1 MIRKLKRRF
10 VLISLVALTVAMV
23 LVVGIVNLTNWLSVR
38 AELKDTLAFISE
50 NDLRGPMAMAD
61 MRPLARSKHE
71 RNTLSESNWFT
82 VYYSASSGEIRNIN
96 FANAVETD
104 EDSARLLAEKARQNG
119 KTGAFIGDYLYTAR
133 RTPSG
138 SEVITFLNCETRLSA
153 VRRLVSISFLACLG
167 GILLAFAI
175 LALASRRAVMPTIR
189 NMEKQKQFITNASHE
204 LKTPLT
210 VIAANMEL
218 LGMDVPDN
226 TWVKG
231 TLKQTGIMRRLV
243 DELVYL
249 SRLEEE
255 NAPLSMESLRLDS
268 LLREAA
274 EPFMG
279 MAEFTGRDM
288 KLDIAD
294 GLYVKGD
301 YASLQR
307 LASTLLDNA
316 LKYASGDGAIE
327 LKARAEG
334 RWVRFTL
341 SNPVSEPLTSQQ
353 CAQLFD
359 RFYRADPSRSKDKK
373 SGFGIGLAIAAA
385 IVEKHSGRISAEMQG
400 SRLAFIC
407 HLPKGIKS

>member
-1 MIRKLKRRF
+1 MIKKLKRRF
-10 VLISLVALTVAMV
+10 VLISLIALSVAMV

-38 AELKDTLAFISE
+38 AEMQQTLDFISE
-50 NDLRGPMAMAD
+50 NVVRGTMAPSD
-61 MRPLARSKHE
+61 MRPQARSKHE
-71 RNTLSESNWFT
+71 KNTLGESNWFT
-82 VYYSASSGEIRNIN
+82 VYFSSSTGEIRTIH
-96 FANAVETD
+96 FANTLEAD
-104 EDSARLLAEKARQNG
+104 EDAARLLAEKVRQSG
-119 KTGAFIGDYLYTAR
+119 TTGALVGDYLYSTR
-133 RTPSG
+133 YTSSG
-138 SEVITFLNCETRLSA
+138 AAVITFLNCETRLSA
-153 VRRLVSISFLACLG
+153 VRKLVLISSLACLG
-167 GILLAFAI
+167 GILLAFTI

-255 NAPLSMESLRLDS
+255 NAALNMESLRLDS
-268 LLREAA
+268 LLQEAA

-279 MAEFTGRDM
+279 MAEFSGRDM
-288 KLDIAD
+288 NLDIAD
-294 GLYVKGD
+294 SLYVKGD

-316 LKYASGDGAIE
+316 LKYASGEGPIE
-327 LKARAEG
+327 LEARAEG
-334 RWVRFTL
+334 RFVRFTL
-341 SNPVSEPLTSQQ
+341 SNPVSEPLTPQQ

-359 RFYRADPSRSKDKK
+359 RFYRADPSRSKDRQ
-373 SGFGIGLAIAAA
+373 SGFGIGLAIAKA
-385 IVEKHSGRISAEMQG
+385 IVEKHGGRISAEMQG

-407 HLPKGIKS
+407 QLPKG